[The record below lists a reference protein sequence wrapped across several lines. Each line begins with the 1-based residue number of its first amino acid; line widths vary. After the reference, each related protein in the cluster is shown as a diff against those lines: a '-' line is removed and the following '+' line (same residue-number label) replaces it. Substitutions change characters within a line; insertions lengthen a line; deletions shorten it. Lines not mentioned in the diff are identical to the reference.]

1 MIAAAPSI
9 WATILGKSYEIKV
22 QYHIVRNITFVLLD
36 APVFRKQTKADPYPA
51 RMDDLDS
58 AIYYSAWNQC
68 IAEAL
73 RRFPVDLYHINDY
86 HGCVAQLHLLP
97 QVIPCALSLHNA
109 EFQGMWSLKTNAE
122 MEEIC
127 QVYNL
132 PREVVEKYVQFG
144 EVFNLLHAGASYLRV
159 HQKGFGS
166 VGVSAKYGKRAL
178 MRYPIFWGLTK
189 VGALP
194 NPDPSD
200 TGAWDKILPKEEDIH
215 VNEEMEG
222 SRGERRREAQAWAG
236 LSVDPTVSAF
246 SLVFSVTGS
255 GQPREG
261 AVTCL
266 VRVRSNL
273 EAKSAGSVST
283 LHLCIKWRRLVLRPT

>member
-1 MIAAAPSI
+1 M
-9 WATILGKSYEIKV
+9 
-22 QYHIVRNITFVLLD
+22 RNTTFVLLD

-97 QVIPCALSLHNA
+97 QVIPC
-109 EFQGMWSLKTNAE
+109 QGMWSLKTNAA

-144 EVFNLLHAGASYLRV
+144 EVFNLLTLALATFVFTRRVSVPLASLQSTGNEHSCDTRYSGGYPKSALSQIQI
-159 HQKGFGS
+159 HQIPEYGTKFYRKKKISTLMMRWKAVVVS
-166 VGVSAKYGKRAL
+166 VGVKPRSGRAF
-178 MRYPIFWGLTK
+178 R
-189 VGALP
+189 
-194 NPDPSD
+194 S
-200 TGAWDKILPKEEDIH
+200 IL
-215 VNEEMEG
+215 
-222 SRGERRREAQAWAG
+222 
-236 LSVDPTVSAF
+236 L
-246 SLVFSVTGS
+246 
-255 GQPREG
+255 
-261 AVTCL
+261 
-266 VRVRSNL
+266 
-273 EAKSAGSVST
+273 
-283 LHLCIKWRRLVLRPT
+283 